1 MSKLFKLKEWLTLD
15 EAANHLSNV
24 LGEPVT
30 VADLYR
36 LALDEHIKLSIDF
49 VNHTYGKTGKWV
61 KTEQIEFVLQE
72 HNFFTG
78 EKLETPYSYPSNH
91 ELHVSDDDWI
101 YLDESI
107 VCIKGVWDL
116 TMVGSEKLDIE
127 HWYQQLTSGL
137 EVTLISIEGV
147 FVQQKGIVCQLQTSF
162 DDNEFHKGSTAHQ
175 KNVERHIITNEISD
189 EEATKIREEFKKDRN
204 EYLKKKDKNSKESDY
219 YPSGGL
225 AEHDHVLVIRT
236 NEITRFIQTLEDTP
250 LSEKPLTSKERNS
263 LLVLIGALC
272 EDAGIDP
279 KTRGITASL
288 VAMTELIG
296 SPLTDDTI
304 RKILNQI
311 DAAVSLRSK

>member
-1 MSKLFKLKEWLTLD
+1 M
-15 EAANHLSNV
+15 
-24 LGEPVT
+24 
-30 VADLYR
+30 
-36 LALDEHIKLSIDF
+36 
-49 VNHTYGKTGKWV
+49 
-61 KTEQIEFVLQE
+61 LQE

-78 EKLETPYSYPSNH
+78 EKLEIPYSKPSNY

-116 TMVGSEKLDIE
+116 TMVGAEKLDIE

-137 EVTLISIEGV
+137 EVTLVSLDGV
-147 FVQQKGIVCQLQTSF
+147 FVQQKDIICQLQSSF

-296 SPLTDDTI
+296 FPLTDDTI